1 MTRSFSFSLP
11 PSLLSLCPPFFLY
24 PPPRFKSNFNKICH
38 PLFILHE
45 ASPLKNIQEGEI
57 CYSKI
62 LQTVQGQNSKTEQKG
77 EAPARVTL

>member
-1 MTRSFSFSLP
+1 M
-11 PSLLSLCPPFFLY
+11 
-24 PPPRFKSNFNKICH
+24 CH